1 MHFDYIVTHDD
12 IPIKYIKINDVY
24 SMNRIGYIG
33 SKHKLSD
40 WIFEEIAKRTDKSFI
55 SFADIFAGSC
65 AVTDAALSHG
75 YSTISND
82 LEMYSHVI
90 ARGLQCQYSDQI
102 STIIDRLND
111 VEPMSGFMTE
121 MYSPSGNR
129 MYFTTENAMK
139 IDAIRAEIEKY
150 KNEEYYYFLLAS
162 LITSADSVKNTS
174 VIMGAF
180 LKQFKKTAEKILI
193 LKPIHERQSNTKLKC
208 YCKDA
213 AQLKVNADIVY
224 IDPPY
229 NARQYGGN
237 YFILNQII
245 NPIPGKG
252 ITGVCE
258 YNKSNF
264 CRKNAVME
272 SFNELLS
279 SITARL
285 IVISYSSESLIS
297 KEDMMKLLSA
307 FGDIEVVEK
316 IHKRFKAKQMDSNPT
331 IYEYLFFVRQR
342 QQ

>member
-1 MHFDYIVTHDD
+1 
-12 IPIKYIKINDVY
+12 
-24 SMNRIGYIG
+24 MNRIGYIG
-33 SKHKLSD
+33 SKYKLSN
-40 WIFEEIAKRTDKSFI
+40 WIFKEIAKRTDQSFI

-65 AVTDAALSHG
+65 AITDASLTHG

-82 LEMYSHVI
+82 LEMYSHII
-90 ARGLQCQYSDQI
+90 AQGLQCRYSDQI
-102 STIIDRLND
+102 STIITQLNNI
-111 VEPMSGFMTE
+111 EPMSGFMTE
-121 MYSPSGNR
+121 MYSPTGNR

-139 IDAIRAEIEKY
+139 IDAMRAEIEKY

-180 LKQFKKTAEKILI
+180 LKKFKKTAEKVLI
-193 LKPIHERQSNTKLKC
+193 LKPIHQRLTNAKLKC

-213 AQLKVNADIVY
+213 AQLKANADIVY

-245 NPIPGKG
+245 NPLPGKG

-272 SFNELLS
+272 SFGELMS

-297 KEDMMKLLSA
+297 KEDMINILAK
-307 FGDIEVVEK
+307 FGNVEVVEK
-316 IHKRFKAKQMDSNPT
+316 IHKRFKAKQMDSNPS
-331 IYEYLFFVRQR
+331 IYEYLFFVK
-342 QQ
+342 QQSQVAMQEMRRE